1 LTSCAI
7 ANRCAMNPHA
17 TDTPRALRV
26 YFVGHTPIIR
36 RLLVSAIESAGAEL
50 VGKSDSAQQAT
61 RELLDLCPD
70 LIVFALVLPSGGTGF
85 DVLEALQQQTNSAPV
100 TKIVLT
106 SHSAIEHKDKCF
118 RLGATHFFDKT
129 YEAWRV
135 VELINTMAADR
146 RGARAAKSTG
156 AKRNDQH

>member
-1 LTSCAI
+1 MS
-7 ANRCAMNPHA
+7 PHA

-61 RELLDLCPD
+61 RELLDLRPD
-70 LIVFALVLPSGGTGF
+70 LIVFALVLSSGGTGF
-85 DVLEALQQQTNSAPV
+85 DVLEAIQQQTNTAPV

-135 VELINTMAADR
+135 VELINTMAAGR
-146 RGARAAKSTG
+146 RGAPAKYAG
-156 AKRNDQH
+156 GKRNDQH